1 MNLPIDD
8 KELVTRQRRDFDD
21 FQNEIA
27 GRETGRRARFLPNS
41 TRSEE
46 AKRKEREASA
56 FRSHLAALLADPI
69 YRAKHDAAM
78 SALTKAET
86 ATDTAL
92 QHIEDALAEAQT
104 RLETIQDKAARLP
117 DGSRVYKDANGNV
130 HREDGSIVDP
140 VLVDTI
146 IWSGGEPSFEDFRAA
161 TNTIDALE
169 QSRRDV
175 EGYQN
180 DVLGPARDRITD
192 EDNPPRLEELDEII
206 KDIETTM
213 PEIVQ
218 EHVPEADDAAPD
230 VTASSITLPKFGG

>member
-8 KELVTRQRRDFDD
+8 KELAARQRRDFDD
-21 FQNEIA
+21 FQSEIA
-27 GRETGRRARFLPNS
+27 GRETGRRARFLPNAAH
-41 TRSEE
+41 SED
-46 AKRKEREASA
+46 AKRKEREARA
-56 FRSHLAALLADPI
+56 FRSHLAALLTDPI

-117 DGSRVYKDANGNV
+117 DGSRVYKDANNNV
-130 HREDGSIVDP
+130 RRDDGSIVDP

-146 IWSGGEPSFEDFRAA
+146 IWSGNEPSFENYRAA
-161 TNTIDALE
+161 QDSIVALE
-169 QSRRDV
+169 QSKRDIL
-175 EGYQN
+175 GYQN
-180 DVLGPARDRITD
+180 DVLGPARDRVTD
-192 EDNPPRLEELDEII
+192 EDNPPSLEELDGII
-206 KDIETTM
+206 QDIKTAM

-218 EHVPEADDAAPD
+218 EHVPKAGDAAPD
-230 VTASSITLPKFGG
+230 IAASSIMLPKLGG